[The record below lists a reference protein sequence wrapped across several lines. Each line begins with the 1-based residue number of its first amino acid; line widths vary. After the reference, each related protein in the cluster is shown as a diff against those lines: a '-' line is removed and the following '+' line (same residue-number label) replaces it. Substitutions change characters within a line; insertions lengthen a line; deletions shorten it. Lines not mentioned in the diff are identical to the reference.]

1 MKEILWAIIALFVAF
16 LLLSVRIIVKRNGVF
31 SSKHISQSKAMRDRG
46 IGCATSQ
53 DREARKDDEK
63 KIDVKEL

>member
-1 MKEILWAIIALFVAF
+1 MKEILWAVIALFVAF
-16 LLLSVRIIVKRNGVF
+16 LLLSIRIIVKRNGVF

-53 DREARKDDEK
+53 DREARKEDEK

>member
-16 LLLSVRIIVKRNGVF
+16 LLLSIRIIVKRNGVF

>member
-1 MKEILWAIIALFVAF
+1 MKEILWAVIALFVAF
-16 LLLSVRIIVKRNGVF
+16 LLLSIRIIVKRNGVF